1 MDATIIPLAIGS
13 YLLGAVPAAYL
24 AVRWTKGA
32 DIRRQGTGN
41 VGAANVLST
50 ASKWLAVPVAVFD
63 IGKGALCVWVAQL
76 LGLGAAEQATAG
88 ILAIIGH
95 NWPVYLRFRGGRGVF
110 ATFGVVTM
118 LSPKLGLIILVMP
131 YILAPL
137 RQLAFGV
144 FLVFASMPFFG
155 WFLAEPLG
163 ITEKLPVTIGLAV
176 MGVIGLSRR
185 LLLPRSE
192 LGQSVSLP
200 WLIVNRL
207 LFDRDIRDR
216 KAWISRRPG
225 AADEAPDTGT
235 GPGPGGAS
243 VD

>member
-1 MDATIIPLAIGS
+1 VDAAIIPLAIGS

-24 AVRWTKGA
+24 AVRWTKGV

-76 LGLGAAEQATAG
+76 LDLGAAEQVTAG
-88 ILAIIGH
+88 ALAIIGH

-110 ATFGVVTM
+110 TTLGVLAA

-131 YILAPL
+131 YTLAPL
-137 RQLAFGV
+137 RQVAFGV
-144 FLVFASMPFFG
+144 FLAFASMPFLT
-155 WFLAEPLG
+155 WFLAQPLD
-163 ITEKLPVTIGLAV
+163 INERLPVTIGVTLMA
-176 MGVIGLSRR
+176 VIGLSRR

-192 LGQSVSLP
+192 LGRSVSLP
-200 WLIVNRL
+200 RLVVNRL
-207 LFDRDIRDR
+207 LFDRDIADR
-216 KAWISRRPG
+216 KAWIGRRPEADPG
-225 AADEAPDTGT
+225 ADAGPDAAA
-235 GPGPGGAS
+235 GG
-243 VD
+243 V